1 MIRKMVDLRV
11 FAETIR
17 AIRRKNP
24 FTTVEVLPSDMGG
37 VYENLKRL
45 MDAKPDILEP

>member
-1 MIRKMVDLRV
+1 MTRKMVDRQV

-37 VYENLKRL
+37 DYDNL
-45 MDAKPDILEP
+45 

>member
-1 MIRKMVDLRV
+1 MTRKTEGLRA

-24 FTTVEVLPSDMGG
+24 FTTIEVLPSDMGG
-37 VYENLKRL
+37 DYDNLY
-45 MDAKPDILEP
+45 P